1 MFPAEKA
8 SYFSST
14 FLLTQE
20 LAMFYLHEQRE
31 GLLNMRQ
38 IIPGK
43 LMIKLKGKS
52 RDNIYWN
59 VPHSQAC
66 LRCYDCYRQRL
77 IPCILPLIK
86 QRWNGINEWNEST
99 AELKDKRHLCWNSS
113 RANFTPALLRTLCK
127 QNNPK
132 LWMRR
137 HYSMRTET

>member
-1 MFPAEKA
+1 MYVF
-8 SYFSST
+8 
-14 FLLTQE
+14 Q
-20 LAMFYLHEQRE
+20 EQRG
-31 GLLNMRQ
+31 GLLNMSQ
-38 IIPGK
+38 TIPGK

-113 RANFTPALLRTLCK
+113 RANFTPTTTANIVQTNLIPNYGRDDITVYGTYI
-127 QNNPK
+127 NIIK
-132 LWMRR
+132 L
-137 HYSMRTET
+137 ELEEFF